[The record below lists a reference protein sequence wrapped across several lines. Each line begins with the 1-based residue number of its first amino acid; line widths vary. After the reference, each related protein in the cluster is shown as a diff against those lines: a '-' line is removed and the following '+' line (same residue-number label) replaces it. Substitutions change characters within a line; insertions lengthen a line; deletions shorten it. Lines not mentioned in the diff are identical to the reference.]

1 MKKIIFFF
9 TCFLLLSSSIYAQ
22 EKHVQEIEYE
32 LSNEIE
38 DEHILL
44 PIDSTNLILM
54 NLKIRSFS
62 RKGIVEIKRLN
73 QNLNEE
79 WNSIFEISKEFQI
92 VKYFLDEENLHI
104 LLKENDEKKISVLKV
119 NIKTG
124 EYLVFD
130 SALLTNMDV
139 SFFGHLNHK
148 YILAGEY
155 NDRPVAE
162 IHKVIDKTAKV
173 FPQIYGNRQEISS
186 LEIYNSRI
194 YFFVKEKNRCQM
206 MTFVYDTDAKLIEKA
221 LIGDKNNVI
230 LNVKLVKTPSKSAFF
245 TGNYATF
252 CSEFS
257 TGFFI
262 FKQSNLT
269 DIHFYP
275 FNAFNNYYAHL
286 PEKKQLRLKQRIQQR
301 NVKGKMNVTRARVNL
316 QEPRLINNEIVMLAE
331 IYYPEYKSNVF
342 TSRSLLRLGEN
353 YASQKEFNNYRYSNA
368 VICTFDST
376 SKLTWD
382 YSISM
387 DGLESNV
394 LSQKAH
400 LTYENDLI
408 LFAYPKESK
417 IFLKTLKK
425 NEKPV
430 EVPTLNLKKEQNTNI
445 SDIKVDLFYWYG
457 KHFVSYGYKTA
468 RMGGELLQK
477 EFFYI
482 RKLDF
487 PVEDQKSK

>member
-1 MKKIIFFF
+1 MKKLLFFF
-9 TCFLLLSSSIYAQ
+9 IFIFQMSLALAQ
-22 EKHVQEIEYE
+22 EKAVQEVEYE
-32 LSNEIE
+32 LSNEID

-44 PIDSTNLILM
+44 PIDSTQLILM
-54 NLKIRSFS
+54 NLKVRSFS
-62 RKGIVEIKRLN
+62 RKSIIEIKRLD
-73 QNLNEE
+73 QNLKEE
-79 WNSIFEISKEFQI
+79 WTTIFEITKNFQI
-92 VKYFLDEENLHI
+92 VKYFLDEENLHV
-104 LLKENDEKKISVLKV
+104 LLKESDEKLISVLKV
-119 NIKTG
+119 NVKTG

-130 SALLTNMDV
+130 SELLTNMEV
-139 SFFGHLNHK
+139 TFFGHLNNK

-155 NDRPVAE
+155 NDKPVAE

-173 FPQIYGNRQEISS
+173 FPQIYGSRQEISS
-186 LEIYNSRI
+186 LEIENDRI
-194 YFFVKEKNRCQM
+194 YFFVKEKNKCQM
-206 MTFVYDTDAKLIEKA
+206 MAFVYDIDAKLIEKA
-221 LIGDKNNVI
+221 LIGNKNNVV
-230 LNVKLVKTPSKSAFF
+230 LNVKMVKTPAKNAFF

-257 TGFFI
+257 TGFFV
-262 FKQSNLT
+262 FNQQNLA
-269 DIHFYP
+269 DIHYYP
-275 FNAFNNYYAHL
+275 FNSFNNYYAHL

-301 NVKGKMNVTRARVNL
+301 KVKGKMNVTRARVNL
-316 QEPRLINNEIVMLAE
+316 QEPRLYNNEIVMLAE

-353 YASQKEFNNYRYSNA
+353 FSTQKEFNNYRYSNA

-376 SKLTWD
+376 NKLTWD

-387 DGLESNV
+387 SGLESNV

-400 LTYENDLI
+400 LTFENDLI
-408 LFAYPKESK
+408 YFAFPKDSE
-417 IFLKTLKK
+417 IYLKTLKK

-430 EVPTLNLKKEQNTNI
+430 EVPTLNLKKDQSNNV
-445 SDIKVDLFYWYG
+445 SDIKVDMFYWYG

-468 RMGGELLQK
+468 RMGGEMLQK

-487 PVEDQKSK
+487 PNPEIKKE

>member
-1 MKKIIFFF
+1 MKKILYFCI
-9 TCFLLLSSSIYAQ
+9 CMLQMSLLQAQ
-22 EKHVQEIEYE
+22 EKTVQEVEYE

-44 PIDSTNLILM
+44 PVDSTDLILM

-62 RKGIVEIKRLN
+62 RKGIIELKRLDK
-73 QNLNEE
+73 NLKEE
-79 WNSIFEISKEFQI
+79 WNSVFEISKNYEI
-92 VKYFLDEENLHI
+92 VKYFLDTENLHI
-104 LLKENDEKKISVLKV
+104 LLKENDEKKISILKV
-119 NIKTG
+119 NTKTG

-130 SALLTNMDV
+130 SDLLTNMDV
-139 SFFGHLNHK
+139 SFFGHLNNK

-155 NDRPVAE
+155 NDKPVAE

-186 LEIYNSRI
+186 LEIENDKI
-194 YFFVKEKNRCQM
+194 YFFVKEKNKCQM
-206 MTFVYDTDAKLIEKA
+206 MAFVYDIEAKLIEKA
-221 LIGDKNNVI
+221 LIGDKKNVI
-230 LNVKLVKTPSKSAFF
+230 LNVKLVKTPSRNAFF
-245 TGNYATF
+245 TGNYATY

-262 FKQSNLT
+262 FNQNNLT

-275 FNAFNNYYAHL
+275 FNTFNNYYAHL
-286 PEKKQLRLKQRIQQR
+286 PEKRQLRLKQRIQQR
-301 NVKGKMNVTRARVNL
+301 KIKGKMNVTRARVNL

-331 IYYPEYKSNVF
+331 IYYPEYKTNVF
-342 TSRSLLRLGEN
+342 NNRSLLRLGEN
-353 YASQKEFNNYRYSNA
+353 YTSSKEFNNYRYSNA

-382 YSISM
+382 YSIGM
-387 DGLESNV
+387 NGLESNV

-400 LTYENDLI
+400 LTFENDLM
-408 LFAYPKESK
+408 LFAYPKESS

-430 EVPTLNLKKEQNTNI
+430 EIPAVNLKKDQSNNV

-487 PVEDQKSK
+487 PATEEKK